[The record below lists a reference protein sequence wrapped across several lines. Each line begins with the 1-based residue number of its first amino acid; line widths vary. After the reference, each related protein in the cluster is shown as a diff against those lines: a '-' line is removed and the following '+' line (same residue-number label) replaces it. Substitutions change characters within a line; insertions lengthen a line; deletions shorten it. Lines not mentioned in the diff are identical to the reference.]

1 MLHWGLGGYGFK
13 VRGNW
18 TSAGRHLCHPVHAQI
33 SNRIPCPD
41 LTSAYYAHPLQ
52 RVSCHLHQSL
62 PPSLALHLDGA
73 RYSTMNLNSTSSP
86 IDPSMYSTPPST
98 PSVFKH
104 MQQQGSSQEP
114 AQAVLARRSSRPH
127 MIHISKS
134 QGPPVQIALDSPAA
148 TNLSASPNRT
158 HPNGHASSSTT
169 PLDPSSAA
177 MSSEDAGAA
186 TVVPDHHG
194 RSPGT
199 LPKSPC
205 FVHSLLDKGASLT
218 DWLKSSSPGT
228 GQDDGKAKDRDDSK
242 RSMSQSTASLT
253 NSPTPSESSNSLSF
267 QTSSPTE
274 YDEEEDGAASLTR
287 QLAATAVGVREM
299 SKQLGECTPLTIS
312 KAYAMPPL
320 SSPRYAV

>member
-1 MLHWGLGGYGFK
+1 
-13 VRGNW
+13 
-18 TSAGRHLCHPVHAQI
+18 
-33 SNRIPCPD
+33 
-41 LTSAYYAHPLQ
+41 
-52 RVSCHLHQSL
+52 
-62 PPSLALHLDGA
+62 
-73 RYSTMNLNSTSSP
+73 MNLNTSSP

-104 MQQQGSSQEP
+104 MQQQGQP

-148 TNLSASPNRT
+148 TALSASPNRT

-177 MSSEDAGAA
+177 MSSEDTGAA

-205 FVHSLLDKGASLT
+205 IVHSLLDKGASFA
-218 DWLKSSSPGT
+218 DWIKSSSHGT
-228 GQDDGKAKDRDDSK
+228 GQDDGKPKDRDDSK
-242 RSMSQSTASLT
+242 RSLSQSTASLT

-287 QLAATAVGVREM
+287 RLAATAVGVREM
-299 SKQLGECTPLTIS
+299 SKQLGECTPPTIS

-320 SSPRYAV
+320 SSPRVGFYAV